1 MYFNI
6 VKILLPVIVKKEILD
21 LEKFN
26 CDSLFVK
33 KKVEPYT

>member
-26 CDSLFVK
+26 VQ